1 MKEGAAINQS
11 LAALGNVINAL
22 VDGASHVPYRDSVLT
37 KLLMDSLGG
46 NTKTVMYVFKKF
58 KKIEKCNSVCHLYIY
73 IIVVDNI
80 LLESFFIDSFFFFF
94 MCFSLKSLPFQKS
107 NTQKQCTTKPF
118 FF

>member
-58 KKIEKCNSVCHLYIY
+58 KKIEKCNSVCPSV
-73 IIVVDNI
+73 IVVDNI
-80 LLESFFIDSFFFFF
+80 SLESFFIDSFFS
-94 MCFSLKSLPFQKS
+94 FSCVSL
-107 NTQKQCTTKPF
+107 
-118 FF
+118 

>member
-58 KKIEKCNSVCHLYIY
+58 KKIEKCNSVIC
-73 IIVVDNI
+73 IVVDNI
-80 LLESFFIDSFFFFF
+80 SLESFFIDLFFLFF
-94 MCFSLKSLPFQKS
+94 MCISLKSLPFQKS
-107 NTQKQCTTKPF
+107 NTQNNVPLNLF

>member
-58 KKIEKCNSVCHLYIY
+58 KKIEKCNIVCPSMYSYMYSCLIIY
-73 IIVVDNI
+73 R
-80 LLESFFIDSFFFFF
+80 
-94 MCFSLKSLPFQKS
+94 
-107 NTQKQCTTKPF
+107 
-118 FF
+118 